1 MGSLPFHENQ
11 PHGTTEFPAGYY
23 YVDALHPRYIMPSHW
38 HKEWELIRVRRGC
51 MSFRVDEQTF
61 RAQTGDIVLLYD
73 STLHGGEPEEGC
85 EYECFLFDLHG
96 LFRTSEI
103 IKKHIRPFYRLERLP
118 LVLYPAGQYPTVA
131 AAADRILSGCADGY
145 WDELT
150 LLGGLCDLFAQL
162 LRHGLYTIGKPPSPA
177 RSQQFSSIKAVLD
190 FVEQEYASPITLSD
204 LAARAGMSPNYF
216 CRVFRQIT
224 HQTPIEYVLS
234 YRVEQAAILL
244 STSDLP
250 ITAVSLNCG
259 FNDYSYFIR
268 VFRRL
273 KGVTPRQYRLTHTG
287 KGISSPVV

>member
-1 MGSLPFHENQ
+1 MHSFLLHETK
-11 PHGTTEFPAGYY
+11 PHGTAEFPAEYH
-23 YVDALHPRYIMPSHW
+23 YVDTFHPRYVMPSHW
-38 HKEWELIRVRRGC
+38 HKEWELIRLRRG
-51 MSFRVDEQTF
+51 SLSIRADEQTF
-61 RAQTGDIVLLYD
+61 TAQAGDILLLPE
-73 STLHGGEPEEGC
+73 STLHGGDPSGDC

-103 IKKHIRPFYRLERLP
+103 IKRHLRPFYRLERIP

-131 AAADRILSGCADGY
+131 AAAARIMAGCSEGR
-145 WDELT
+145 WDELA

-162 LRHGLYTIGKPPSPA
+162 QRLALYTVGTTLPSA
-177 RSQQFSSIKAVLD
+177 RSQQLASIKSVLD
-190 FVEQEYASPITLSD
+190 YVEQEYTSPITLGD
-204 LAARAGMSPNYF
+204 LSARAGMSPNYF

-244 STSDLP
+244 SDSELP

-259 FNDYSYFIR
+259 FNDHSYFNR

-273 KGVTPRQYRLTHTG
+273 KGVTPRQYRLTHAG
-287 KGISSPVV
+287 KPVTSSAP

>member
-1 MGSLPFHENQ
+1 MYSLLLHETQ
-11 PHGTTEFPAGYY
+11 PHGTTDFPAGYY
-23 YVDALHPRYIMPSHW
+23 CVDPLHPRYVMPSHW
-38 HKEWELIRVRRGC
+38 HKEWELIRVRQGN
-51 MSFRVDEQTF
+51 MTF
-61 RAQTGDIVLLYD
+61 RADEGTFCAQAGDIVLLCD
-73 STLHGGEPEEGC
+73 STLHGGEPEDGC

-103 IKKHIRPFYRLERLP
+103 IKKYIRPFYRLERIP
-118 LVLYPAGQYPTVA
+118 LVLYPAGQYPSIA
-131 AAADRILSGCADGY
+131 AAADRIMSACSNGN
-145 WDELT
+145 WDELA
-150 LLGGLCDLFAQL
+150 LLGGLCDLFALL
-162 LRHGLYTIGKPPSPA
+162 LRHGLYATGKAPSPA
-177 RSQQFSSIKAVLD
+177 RSQQLTSIKAVLD
-190 FVEQEYASPITLSD
+190 FVEQEYASAITLSD

-273 KGVTPRQYRLTHTG
+273 KGITPRQYRLTHTG
-287 KGISSPVV
+287 KIVASPAH